1 MTDETDRSWLEEGWQ
16 SVTASL
22 RKELGDTN
30 YRSWITPISLGE
42 FDSGKLTLIA
52 TSRFIRDWVRS
63 NYSDKILAHCK
74 REMPK
79 VLAIDVIVKPKTA
92 NQRPPRAPGD
102 AEALAANP
110 DFKAPGLSDLA
121 TPNLAAGSVDAPLS
135 GSMFAGGEISAQL
148 DQRLTFDTFVVGGTN
163 ELAYTAS
170 RRVAENSQVGFNPLF
185 LYSGVGLGKT
195 HLMHAIAWHIR
206 THQPERKVV
215 YLTAEQFMFQFIRS
229 IRERSTVAFKESFRN
244 VDVLMIDDI
253 QFIGNRQS
261 TQEEF
266 FHTFNALVDRNRQ
279 VVISADK
286 SPTELTGMEDR
297 LRSRLGW
304 GLVADIHPTSYELRY
319 GILEQK
325 IAARGVEVPA
335 SVLEFLAQSITSNVR
350 ELEGALNRLI
360 AHSSLMGRQIT
371 VDNARELLAD
381 LLKANDRRVT
391 IDDIQKRVATHFN
404 MRLSDMTSAR
414 RARSVARPRQIA
426 MYLSKVLTNRSLPDI
441 GRKFGGR
448 DHTTVMHAV
457 RRVEELCKMDRA
469 FREDVELLERS
480 LRE

>member
-1 MTDETDRSWLEEGWQ
+1 MTDQLDRAWLEEGWQ
-16 SVTASL
+16 TVTATL

-42 FDSGKLTLIA
+42 FEAGKLVLIA

-92 NQRPPRAPGD
+92 SHRPPRAPGD
-102 AEALAANP
+102 AEALASNP
-110 DFKAPGLSDLA
+110 DFKAPGLAD
-121 TPNLAAGSVDAPLS
+121 AASLPPLS
-135 GSMFAGGEISAQL
+135 SSESAALGSGLFASGDISAQL
-148 DQRLTFDTFVVGGTN
+148 DQRLTFESFVVDGTN

-170 RRVAENSQVGFNPLF
+170 RRVAENAQVGFNPLF

-195 HLMHAIAWHIR
+195 HLMNAIAWHIR

-304 GLVADIHPTSYELRY
+304 GLVADIHPTSYELRL
-319 GILEQK
+319 GILQQK
-325 IAARGVEVPA
+325 TVSRGVEVPTP
-335 SVLEFLAQSITSNVR
+335 VLEFLAQSITSNVR
-350 ELEGALNRLI
+350 ELEGALNRLV
-360 AHSSLMGRQIT
+360 AHASLMGRQIT
-371 VDNARELLAD
+371 IDTARELLAD